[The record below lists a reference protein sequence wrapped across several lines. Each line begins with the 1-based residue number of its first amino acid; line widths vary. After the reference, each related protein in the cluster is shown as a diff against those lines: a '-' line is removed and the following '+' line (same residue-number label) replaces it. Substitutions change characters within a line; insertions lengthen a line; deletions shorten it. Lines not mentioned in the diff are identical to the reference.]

1 MPETPP
7 EHINE
12 MDWRIQNLT
21 WTLKPFKDPATGA
34 VIPAGASMAPVALIH
49 HEKENLSA
57 VIPNAT
63 ALFLNL
69 SHTFHAEARTLLKK
83 CISDKDRFGKLP
95 DDEAFTFYERTMG
108 SAVFACTALEAFVN
122 EQIPGTYTYIDSSD
136 RRFTRTFNKEQ
147 IERQLSLEAKIGDVI
162 PAALG
167 VPFPK
172 GGKLWSAFIKLR
184 DLRDRVIHMKTKDR
198 ESIFGKSD
206 SIWHSLMSNPL
217 PETYTTAKR
226 IMAHFVAAK
235 GDAPRWFEK
244 CPF

>member
-69 SHTFHAEARTLLKK
+69 SHTFHAKARTLLKK

-95 DDEAFTFYERTMG
+95 DDEALILQTDDLPAP
-108 SAVFACTALEAFVN
+108 S
-122 EQIPGTYTYIDSSD
+122 
-136 RRFTRTFNKEQ
+136 TRNK
-147 IERQLSLEAKIGDVI
+147 
-162 PAALG
+162 
-167 VPFPK
+167 
-172 GGKLWSAFIKLR
+172 
-184 DLRDRVIHMKTKDR
+184 
-198 ESIFGKSD
+198 
-206 SIWHSLMSNPL
+206 
-217 PETYTTAKR
+217 
-226 IMAHFVAAK
+226 
-235 GDAPRWFEK
+235 
-244 CPF
+244 